1 MKKQERVANIV
12 KTIMESHLD
21 TENINETDCLYYL
34 SGYDKNIKIGDLIE
48 AINLIK
54 SGECSNVSVDNK
66 DECLEIKSQEIEEMD
81 SASLIEL
88 YNILKLHLEAYCCIA
103 NKGCQIKSYKER
115 LIAAD
120 RKVRCYNLMNKIEN
134 ALIIDPNSYDNLENM
149 TKLELH
155 DLEVKVEF
163 TINILKS
170 RGWGEDILKPYK
182 ELALCIKYI

>member
-12 KTIMESHLD
+12 KTIIDSHLD

-54 SGECSNVSVDNK
+54 SGNCGNVSVDNK
-66 DECLEIKSQEIEEMD
+66 DECLEIESKEIEEMD
-81 SASLIEL
+81 TPSLIEL
-88 YNILKLHLEAYCCIA
+88 YNILKLHLEAYNHIA
-103 NKGCQIKSYKER
+103 NKGCEINLYKER

-134 ALIIDPNSYDNLENM
+134 ILIIDPNSYDNLDNM
-149 TKLELH
+149 TKLELY
-155 DLEVKVEF
+155 DLEAKVEF
-163 TINILKS
+163 TISILKS
-170 RGWGEDILKPYK
+170 RGWGEDIINPYK
-182 ELALCIKYI
+182 ELALDIKYI

>member
-54 SGECSNVSVDNK
+54 SGNYSNVSVDNK
-66 DECLEIKSQEIEEMD
+66 DECLEIKSQEIEEMVP
-81 SASLIEL
+81 SSLIEL
-88 YNILKLHLEAYCCIA
+88 YNILKLHLEVYNHIA
-103 NKGCQIKSYKER
+103 NKGCEINSYKER

-134 ALIIDPNSYDNLENM
+134 VLIIDPNNYDNLENM
-149 TKLELH
+149 SKLELY
-155 DLEVKVEF
+155 DLEAKVEF

-170 RGWGEDILKPYK
+170 RGCGEDIIKPY
-182 ELALCIKYI
+182 EDLALDIKYM

>member
-21 TENINETDCLYYL
+21 TENINEADCLYYM

-54 SGECSNVSVDNK
+54 SGNCSNVSIDNK
-66 DECLEIKSQEIEEMD
+66 DNCLEIKSQEIEEMD
-81 SASLIEL
+81 PSSLVEL
-88 YNILKLHLEAYCCIA
+88 YNILKSHLEAYNHIA
-103 NKGCQIKSYKER
+103 NKGCETKSYKER
-115 LIAAD
+115 LIATD

-134 ALIIDPNSYDNLENM
+134 SLIIDPNSYDNLENM
-149 TKLELH
+149 SKLELY
-155 DLEVKVEF
+155 DLESKVEF

-170 RGWGEDILKPYK
+170 RGWGEDILKPYE
-182 ELALCIKYI
+182 ELALDIKYI